1 MEYVAVIATSAFL
14 VSLCIVFLSVWQGFL
29 ANQTGSRS
37 AQPILVTASG
47 VVLIGV
53 FLGSLFV
60 GQEVLLPAITGD
72 RGAEAAEVQL
82 ADASSAETLALLAD
96 AVDRAAMG
104 VYGGLDTT
112 KDFIGKTEA
121 RKVAIERGRD
131 DASEKL
137 GALSQRIRNALAQN
151 AKLQP
156 LDQRVAEH
164 VTAGLI

>member
-14 VSLCIVFLSVWQGFL
+14 VSLCIAFLSVWKGFL
-29 ANQTGSRS
+29 SRQVDNRS

-60 GQEVLLPAITGD
+60 GQEVLLPAIASD
-72 RGAEAAEVQL
+72 RGTATAEVQL
-82 ADASSAETLALLAD
+82 ADASSAETLTLLAD
-96 AVDRAAMG
+96 AVDKAAMG

-137 GALSQRIRNALAQN
+137 GALSQRIRSASAQN
-151 AKLQP
+151 TRLHP
-156 LDQRVAEH
+156 LDQRVAQH

>member
-1 MEYVAVIATSAFL
+1 MEYVVVIATSAFL
-14 VSLCIVFLSVWQGFL
+14 VSLCIVFLSVWKGFL
-29 ANQTGSRS
+29 SKQTDNRS

-47 VVLIGV
+47 VVLIGI

-72 RGAEAAEVQL
+72 RGAEFADMQL
-82 ADASSAETLALLAD
+82 ADASSAETLSLLAD
-96 AVDRAAMG
+96 AVDRAAVG

-137 GALSQRIRNALAQN
+137 GALSQRIRNASTQKERLH
-151 AKLQP
+151 P
-156 LDQRVAEH
+156 LDQRVAQH
-164 VTAGLI
+164 VTAGLL